1 MFARIL
7 ATAVAPCLV
16 LVLITSATADPAED
30 TREAAAFTQV
40 ERAYILGQMRL
51 FLTSIQAISE
61 NLSAGKLDA
70 VAEAAAAR
78 GMKRNANDPDF
89 PKTLGP
95 KLTPLWKQMGGGT
108 RKGFDQI
115 AEAAQQGEPKDKI
128 LGLMGETMKNCVAC
142 HQTYK
147 LVAAPE

>member
-1 MFARIL
+1 MIARIL
-7 ATAVAPCLV
+7 APFLAFA
-16 LVLITSATADPAED
+16 LITAAMAEPAED
-30 TREAAAFTQV
+30 AREPAAFTKA

-51 FLTSIQAISE
+51 FLTSIQAMTE
-61 NLSAGKLDA
+61 GLAEGKLTV

-78 GMKRNANDPDF
+78 GLKRNVHDPDF
-89 PKTLGP
+89 PKTLGA
-95 KLTPLWKQMGGGT
+95 KLAPLWKQMGGGT

-115 AEAAQQGEPKDKI
+115 AEAAQQGESKDKI

>member
-7 ATAVAPCLV
+7 APFLALA
-16 LVLITSATADPAED
+16 LITSATADPAED
-30 TREAAAFTQV
+30 TREAAVHTKV

-51 FLTSIQAISE
+51 FLTSVQTITEGLAD
-61 NLSAGKLDA
+61 GKLDV

-78 GMKRNANDPDF
+78 GMKRNSNDPDF
-89 PKTLGP
+89 PKTLGA

-115 AEAAQQGEPKDKI
+115 AEAAQQGESRDKI
-128 LGLMGETMKNCVAC
+128 LGLLGQTMKNCVAC

>member
-1 MFARIL
+1 MSTRIL
-7 ATAVAPCLV
+7 AALFAFALAATAA
-16 LVLITSATADPAED
+16 ADPAED
-30 TREAAAFTQV
+30 TREAAVHTKA

-51 FLTSIQAISE
+51 FLTSLQTMTEGLAE
-61 NLSAGKLDA
+61 GKLDA

-78 GMKRNANDPDF
+78 GLKRNANDPDF

-95 KLTPLWKQMGGGT
+95 KLTPLWKQMGSGT
-108 RKGFDQI
+108 RKGVDQI
-115 AEAAQQGEPKDKI
+115 AEAAQQGESKDKI